1 MRRAA
6 FFAMNENIAHLARPE
21 VPTLPAYNAGLS
33 SDAVRTRYGVQHI
46 ARLGSNENPHGP
58 SPRVGAAL
66 VDLARQI
73 QYYPDASATTLRDAL
88 AARHA
93 VQPGQ
98 LVLGNGSEDI
108 LQMLCQ
114 AFTGVG
120 DVVLTQRPSFGLHEI
135 YPRMMGASVELVELT
150 ADLEFDLAA
159 WCAALQRAPKLAFI
173 ANPSNP
179 VGCMWTAE
187 QFAQLLQAAS
197 PQTLLVVDEAYVEY
211 ASLTPGYPDTLAQ
224 LQDCGKP
231 WIVLRTFS
239 KAWGLAGLRVG
250 YGVAGDAATIAL
262 LDRVRTPFNV
272 NQAAQVAAMAAL
284 KDEAYMRRSVQATVL
299 EREALAQRLRTAGLR
314 VAPSATNFLFV
325 EVGRDAAVVAE
336 GLLAK
341 GVIIKPWKEPGFT
354 QFLRV
359 SVGLQEDNQRFVQ
372 ALSAVLGRSI

>member
-1 MRRAA
+1 MNLPPELPNETTAA
-6 FFAMNENIAHLARPE
+6 
-21 VPTLPAYNAGLS
+21 VVTS
-33 SDAVRTRYGVQHI
+33 
-46 ARLGSNENPHGP
+46 
-58 SPRVGAAL
+58 AL
-66 VDLARQI
+66 HEEFTA
-73 QYYPDASATTLRDAL
+73 LRDAL

-372 ALSAVLGRSI
+372 ALSAVLGRPI